1 MTTFDKI
8 PELIRDAGLIT
19 WVVKSSDKGDNN
31 VVFRTDEN
39 VSVEQNIERMRRVM
53 ACYTGDYFVIM
64 GYDNPK
70 STRGGCRW
78 DFSNSS
84 RKEVQTAPVVGATGH
99 SDDEMQAMI
108 NLAVGKV
115 EQKYQELELRRRED
129 ELKAREQ
136 DYNTGLGLALTKLGA
151 AWKHANPRISVSG
164 VGDRPIPAEPQQVP
178 EAPDDD
184 SDRAAEYLNRWL
196 AVDDEAIDV
205 LEKIVGVAETGVFN
219 AGVMSLSYEQ
229 LKSTLLNK

>member
-1 MTTFDKI
+1 MTTFEKI

-19 WVVKSSDKGDNN
+19 WVVKSSEKGDNN

-39 VSVEQNIERMRRVM
+39 VSFEQNIERMRRVM
-53 ACYTGDYFVIM
+53 ACYTGDYFVLI

-78 DFSNSS
+78 DFSNSG
-84 RKEVQTAPVVGATGH
+84 RRETAAPAVIGTTGH

-115 EQKYQELELRRRED
+115 EQKYQELELKRREED
-129 ELKAREQ
+129 LKAREN
-136 DYNTGLGLALTKLGA
+136 DYNTGLGLALSKLGA
-151 AWKHANPRISVSG
+151 AWKHANPRVAVSG
-164 VGDRPIPAEPQQVP
+164 IGEPPIKAEPQHAT
-178 EAPDDD
+178 ETDED
-184 SDRAAEYLNRWL
+184 SERAADLLNRWL
-196 AVDDEAIDV
+196 AIDGEAIDV

-219 AGVMSLSYEQ
+219 AGMMSLTYEQ